1 MTVSGQQEKRTTRG
15 EALEIIERLR
25 RGESLAPPLL
35 NFRGASLRGEDL
47 SGLDLF
53 GADFSGADLS
63 EVNLSGARLFNA
75 KFVNALLIKARLQG
89 AEMTGCDLSGANLE
103 GANGRQAGLGMA
115 DLSGARLFNCNLC
128 RATLTKTNLE
138 KADLRCAKL
147 RHTRMREARLIG
159 ADLTE
164 ADLYGIHLS
173 LSDVKDAIFT
183 NADMREARLRR
194 IVHFEQAEWIG
205 VDIRDINFSGA
216 YRVRR
221 FIVDQNYLHEFK
233 NVNRFSHFVY
243 NIWLLTSDCGRS
255 LLRWCGCIAVLTLV
269 FAWIYTFV
277 GIDYGENQNWIAPVY
292 FSVVTLSTL
301 GYGDILPVTP
311 VARMVSLVEVVAG
324 YVMLGGLLS
333 IFANKMARRGE

>member
-1 MTVSGQQEKRTTRG
+1 MTKPRQQQTIISRHS
-15 EALEIIERLR
+15 AHEILDRLR
-25 RGESLAPPLL
+25 QGESLSPAQLS
-35 NFRGASLRGEDL
+35 FRGASLRGEDL

-63 EVNLSGARLFNA
+63 EANLTGARLFTA

-89 AEMTGCDLSGANLE
+89 AELTGCDLSGANLE
-103 GANGRQAGLGMA
+103 GANAREVGLGMA
-115 DLSGARLFNCNLC
+115 NLSGARLFNCNLS

-147 RHTRMREARLIG
+147 RHARMREAQLIG

-173 LSDVKDAIFT
+173 LSDVKHSIFN

-194 IVHFEQAEWIG
+194 IVNFEKAEWIG

-221 FIVDQNYLHEFK
+221 FIVDQNYLYEYK
-233 NVNRFSHFVY
+233 NISRFSRIIY
-243 NIWLLTSDCGRS
+243 TIWLITSDCGRS
-255 LLRWCGCIAVLTLV
+255 LFRWCVCITLLTLA
-269 FAWIYTFV
+269 FAWLYTFV
-277 GIDYGENQNWIAPVY
+277 GIDYGENPNWIAPIY

-311 VARMVSLVEVVAG
+311 IARLVSLIEVVTG
-324 YVMLGGLLS
+324 YLMLGGLLS